1 MKRNGGKA
9 ALAVDAN
16 FVLPETEAPS
26 KDKDTNGGAGGDAES
41 KAGSFSTPPNGSAA
55 SAIEIDDNS
64 DDDAKEDEGLQVV
77 QAKSSTDQEQQQ
89 QKEEALGGYEEA
101 DGDHNDDD
109 LTIDDIVLDTSR
121 IAKIDLQAVFA
132 LPAHLQKDMINRI
145 LSDRRQE
152 VRNQFIPLAGKPE
165 AYSHTQISSFLATTA
180 LHRRIEA
187 AKKKNREKQTEA
199 LGAGSPQ
206 GAKLGP
212 GKRIAS
218 RSDRFFVYKKASE
231 VGNNSDDEE
240 AKVSGMPSLSDSDDE
255 DQGAPGYG
263 MSVVNDIE
271 RFADEAK
278 HSSVFAGSGADDAA
292 AQHGNAFPLPM
303 RVKKR
308 GHRNEDE
315 IDMEMGKTSL
325 ADFSVGSVKE
335 FAAQAERQQR
345 RKWAIQEATATWM
358 AKSATQAKAE
368 PTLAIEQARR
378 KRLKIEDPVVVD
390 AADETTDA
398 KSAADGET
406 KSICI
411 TIKTDDVDAA
421 DDKYLELFPASIFED
436 VKANT
441 AVQAPLAKTTETVD
455 LVDNADDEDD
465 DVGT

>member
-9 ALAVDAN
+9 VSAVDAN
-16 FVLPETEAPS
+16 FVLPEVKVPA
-26 KDKDTNGGAGGDAES
+26 KGKDTRGAGDNDTESKTGNNTSPNGG
-41 KAGSFSTPPNGSAA
+41 AA

-64 DDDAKEDEGLQVV
+64 DNDAQEDEELQVV
-77 QAKSSTDQEQQQ
+77 QAKSVGDHNQQ
-89 QKEEALGGYEEA
+89 QKETLSDDDEAGG
-101 DGDHNDDD
+101 DRDDD
-109 LTIDDIVLDTSR
+109 LTIDDIVLDSSR
-121 IAKIDLQAVFA
+121 IDKIDLQAVFA

-218 RSDRFFVYKKASE
+218 NSNRFFVYKKASE
-231 VGNNSDDEE
+231 GGNSDDDEE
-240 AKVSGMPSLSDSDDE
+240 KVAVGGMPTLSDSDDE
-255 DQGAPGYG
+255 EEALGNG

-271 RFADEAK
+271 RFAYEAK
-278 HSSVFAGSGADDAA
+278 RSSVFTGTADDVDA
-292 AQHGNAFPLPM
+292 HGNVFPLLKQF
-303 RVKKR
+303 KKR
-308 GHRNEDE
+308 RYRDEDDVE
-315 IDMEMGKTSL
+315 IGKRALT
-325 ADFSVGSVKE
+325 DFSVGSVKD

-345 RKWAIQEATATWM
+345 RKWAVQEATAAWM

-378 KRLKIEDPVVVD
+378 KRLKIEDPEVEKV
-390 AADETTDA
+390 ADQN
-398 KSAADGET
+398 ADGEAT
-406 KSICI
+406 SICI
-411 TIKTDDVDAA
+411 TIKTDECVKAA
-421 DDKYLELFPASIFED
+421 DDKFMELFPASIFAD
-436 VKANT
+436 AKTKAT
-441 AVQAPLAKTTETVD
+441 GQAPAAKAAETVD
-455 LVDNADDEDD
+455 LVDIADDEDED